1 MKVTVEFLKPYHYRE
16 NYWEGEH
23 FVEAGEHKAVRATL
37 AMHLIHSKIASVYEQ
52 PTAATAA

>member
-37 AMHLIHSKIASVYEQ
+37 AMHLIHNKIASVYEQ
-52 PTAATAA
+52 PTAA

>member
-37 AMHLIHSKIASVYEQ
+37 AMHLVHSKIASIYDNQATV
-52 PTAATAA
+52 AAH